1 MKILLTFLLIFHVSS
16 LIAQELN
23 MELKWQL
30 DTIYYK
36 DQALREISQPQTT
49 NYKKQ
54 RVLREFKCTEDEFT
68 KNGWRIIAD
77 QDSLNL
83 ISVTEII
90 EKYGYPGKT
99 LVGEPTN
106 KSAWYVIQH
115 SKEIEKY
122 FPVVKKAGENNEIPM
137 TLVAMMED
145 RMLMDQGLEQIY
157 GSQGNGK
164 YFKNKETGQYEYIMI
179 IWPIKDPENVNE
191 LRKSIGFKTTIEEYS
206 KILGIDYKVY
216 SIEEINKP
224 IEK

>member
-1 MKILLTFLLIFHVSS
+1 MKIFIIIILISLVSS
-16 LIAQELN
+16 LTAQELN
-23 MELKWQL
+23 LQLKSQL

-49 NYKKQ
+49 KDKKQ
-54 RVLREFKCTEDEFT
+54 RVLREFNCSEDEFI
-68 KNGWRIIAD
+68 KNGWKIIAD

-83 ISVTEII
+83 ISVKEII

-106 KSAWYVIQH
+106 KSAWLVIQH
-115 SKEIEKY
+115 SKEIKKY
-122 FPVVKKAGENNEIPM
+122 FPIIKKAGENNEIPM

-145 RMLMDQGLEQIY
+145 RMLMDQGFEQIY

-179 IWPIKDPENVNE
+179 IWPIKDPEKVND